1 MVLGLGL
8 APLADNSFLTHLA
21 TGRLII
27 DLGHIP
33 TTDPYTFTAHGA
45 DWVVQ
50 SWLVSLLFGGADRL
64 AGGDGVRVVVGLLM
78 VAVFAVAW
86 RLSRPAEGLLVRVAI
101 GALVVGVAT
110 QEWSERPLLVG
121 LLALGLTVLAG
132 EGDLD
137 PRWLLPLAWV
147 WVNSHGSFPLGVAYL
162 VVVALGRRLDHL
174 DASVELRCLRWLGA
188 GVLLG
193 AVNPLGPRLL
203 LFPLK
208 LLQHQDVLRKV
219 TEWQAPA
226 FQDAGERIF
235 LLQVIVAILAVV
247 RRPRYRNALVVAVFL
262 AAALLGARNVA
273 VASLVLVPVLADAW
287 PSVGSLRSATRDGLA
302 RLVAL
307 AGVAGAVAVVVVQ
320 LGQPAYALEA
330 YPMRSLRQIDR
341 LQIDLEDVRLA
352 SIDRVGNLLE
362 LREGPGRRVFFDDRF
377 DMFPDR
383 VAEEAFDLTLGRP
396 SSLGILDRG
405 EIDLVLWPRAASLS
419 TVLGASVSWRSLYDG
434 DEDWVLMCRVGIQL
448 SPDLTC

>member
-1 MVLGLGL
+1 MLGLGL
-8 APLADNSFLTHLA
+8 APLSDNSFLTHLA
-21 TGRLII
+21 TGRLIL
-27 DLGHIP
+27 DQGHVP

-45 DWVVQ
+45 HWVVQ

-86 RLSRPAEGLLVRVAI
+86 RLSRRTEGLLVRVAI
-101 GALVVGVAT
+101 AALVVGVAT
-110 QEWSERPLLVG
+110 NEWSERPLLVG
-121 LLALGLTVLAG
+121 LLALGLTVLAA

-137 PRWLLPLAWV
+137 PRWLVPIAWV
-147 WVNSHGSFPLGVAYL
+147 WVNSHGSFPLGIAYL

-203 LFPLK
+203 LFPID
-208 LLQHQDVLRKV
+208 LLRHQEVLRQV
-219 TEWQAPA
+219 IEWQAPA
-226 FQDAGERIF
+226 FQDVGQRIF
-235 LLQVIVAILAVV
+235 LLQVILAILAVV

-273 VASLVLVPVLADAW
+273 IASIVLVPVLADAW
-287 PSVGSLRSATRDGLA
+287 PSVGSLRAATRDGLA
-302 RLVAL
+302 RLLAA
-307 AGVAGAVAVVVVQ
+307 AGVAGVVAVTVVQ
-320 LGQPAYALEA
+320 LGQPAYELDA

-341 LQIDLEDVRLA
+341 LHIDLEDVHLA

-377 DMFPDR
+377 DMFPAR
-383 VAEEAFDLTLGRP
+383 VASDAFDLTLGRP
-396 SSLGILDRG
+396 SSIGILDRRR
-405 EIDLVLWPRAASLS
+405 IDLVLWPREASLS
-419 TVLGASVSWRSLYDG
+419 TVLHASASWRSLYDG
-434 DEDWVLMCRVGIQL
+434 EKGWVLLCRVGAEL
-448 SPDLTC
+448 TPDLTC